1 MKRKYQVKA
10 IVPAT
15 VVKSFEVEA
24 TSEAEALALYLQ
36 GEAYLVQNETTSH
49 DDDVEFR
56 IEEI

>member
-1 MKRKYQVKA
+1 MKRKYQVKT

-36 GEAYLVQNETTSH
+36 GEAYLIQNETTSH

>member
-36 GEAYLVQNETTSH
+36 GEAYLVQNETTSY

>member
-36 GEAYLVQNETTSH
+36 GEAFEIANSTTLH
-49 DDDVEFR
+49 DDDVEFGV
-56 IEEI
+56 EEI